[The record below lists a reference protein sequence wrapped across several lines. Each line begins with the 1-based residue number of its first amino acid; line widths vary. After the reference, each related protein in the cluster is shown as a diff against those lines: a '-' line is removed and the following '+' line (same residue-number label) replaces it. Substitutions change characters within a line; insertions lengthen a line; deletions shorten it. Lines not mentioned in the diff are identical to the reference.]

1 MLARILALF
10 LILPAVELALL
21 MYVSTIIGFWET
33 VAIIVVTG
41 IVGGLLAKREG
52 VSAWNRLN
60 RKMAGGGLPGDEL
73 VDGVIILIAG
83 ALLVTPG
90 VLTDVVGF
98 MGLIPPSRRMIRRYA
113 LKRFRKKAEQG
124 QMGFYMGG
132 FGQAPGASPYDTPP
146 YDVPPFDGPRPANG
160 FPETD
165 QEADEEADDRASETS
180 SGSDASTPDPSR
192 SDSSA
197 PNSSAPNSKADR
209 NAQSSWSG
217 SGRRVPR
224 HGEELSEPG
233 SGSDPADRV

>member
-21 MYVSTIIGFWET
+21 MYVSTLIGFGET

-113 LKRFRKKAEQG
+113 LKRFRKKADQG

-132 FGQAPGASPYDTPP
+132 FGQAPEGSPYDTPP
-146 YDVPPFDGPRPANG
+146 YDTPPFDGPHPANG

-165 QEADEEADDRASETS
+165 QEAEEEADDRPSDDTS
-180 SGSDASTPDPSR
+180 SASGGSTPDA
-192 SDSSA
+192 SA
-197 PNSSAPNSKADR
+197 PTSKADR
-209 NAQSSWSG
+209 DAQSSWSG

-224 HGEELSEPG
+224 HGEEFSEPG
-233 SGSDPADRV
+233 SGGDPADRV

>member
-60 RKMAGGGLPGDEL
+60 RKMADGGLPGDEL
-73 VDGVIILIAG
+73 VDAVIILIAG

-113 LKRFRKKAEQG
+113 LKRFRKKAERG

-132 FGQAPGASPYDTPP
+132 FGQAPEASPYDTPP

-160 FPETD
+160 FPE
-165 QEADEEADDRASETS
+165 ADEEADDRASETS
-180 SGSDASTPDPSR
+180 SESDASR

-197 PNSSAPNSKADR
+197 SNSFAPNSKADR
-209 NAQSSWSG
+209 DAQSSWSG

-233 SGSDPADRV
+233 SGGDPADRV

>member
-21 MYVSTIIGFWET
+21 MYVSTIIGFGET

-60 RKMAGGGLPGDEL
+60 RKMAKGGLPGDEL

-113 LKRFRKKAEQG
+113 LKRFQKKAEQG

-132 FGQAPGASPYDTPP
+132 FGQAPEGSPHDTPP
-146 YDVPPFDGPRPANG
+146 YDAPPFDGPHPANG

-165 QEADEEADDRASETS
+165 QEATEEADDRPSEASSE
-180 SGSDASTPDPSR
+180 SDASR
-192 SDSSA
+192 S
-197 PNSSAPNSKADR
+197 NSKADR
-209 NAQSSWSG
+209 DAQSSWSG

-224 HGEELSEPG
+224 HGEEFSEPG
-233 SGSDPADRV
+233 SGGDPADRV

>member
-41 IVGGLLAKREG
+41 VVGGLLAKREG
-52 VSAWNRLN
+52 ISAWNRLN
-60 RKMAGGGLPGDEL
+60 RKMAGGGLPGNEL

-98 MGLIPPSRRMIRRYA
+98 MGLIPLSRRMIRRYA
-113 LKRFRKKAEQG
+113 LQRFRKKAEQG

-132 FGQAPGASPYDTPP
+132 FGQAPEASPYDTPP

-160 FPETD
+160 APELIRRLIKRLTTMHL
-165 QEADEEADDRASETS
+165 ERH
-180 SGSDASTPDPSR
+180 R
-192 SDSSA
+192 SQMDHTQLI
-197 PNSSAPNSKADR
+197 R
-209 NAQSSWSG
+209 T
-217 SGRRVPR
+217 
-224 HGEELSEPG
+224 
-233 SGSDPADRV
+233 

>member
-21 MYVSTIIGFWET
+21 MYVSTLIGFGET

-60 RKMAGGGLPGDEL
+60 RKMAKGGLPGDEL
-73 VDGVIILIAG
+73 VDGVIILIAS

-113 LKRFRKKAEQG
+113 LKRFRRKAEQG

-132 FGQAPGASPYDTPP
+132 FGQAPEGSPHDTPP
-146 YDVPPFDGPRPANG
+146 YDAPPFDGPHPANG

-165 QEADEEADDRASETS
+165 PEAEEADERPSEASSE
-180 SGSDASTPDPSR
+180 SDASR
-192 SDSSA
+192 S
-197 PNSSAPNSKADR
+197 NSKADR
-209 NAQSSWSG
+209 DAQSSWSG

-224 HGEELSEPG
+224 HGEEFSEPG
-233 SGSDPADRV
+233 SGGDPADRV